1 MATHTVQLWRCALQN
16 CDAAVWSLQ
25 VEAQQLVV
33 PNAFGSMLQEAGAV
47 GLNAATSHDNT
58 R

>member
-1 MATHTVQLWRCALQN
+1 VAWPSSHY
-16 CDAAVWSLQ
+16 AVANRLLLFLQ

>member
-1 MATHTVQLWRCALQN
+1 MPVSNVHLCTHLLLCF
-16 CDAAVWSLQ
+16 LQ

>member
-1 MATHTVQLWRCALQN
+1 MPVSSLHLCTLLLLLFY
-16 CDAAVWSLQ
+16 LQ

>member
-1 MATHTVQLWRCALQN
+1 VAPALLF
-16 CDAAVWSLQ
+16 LQ

>member
-1 MATHTVQLWRCALQN
+1 MPVSSLRLCMHLLLLF
-16 CDAAVWSLQ
+16 LQ